1 MIYINER
8 EIGLGKAKILKKIQI
23 KKIAKPIAKA
33 AKQISIKNAV
43 KVAKFAGP
51 IAAGFIPVGG
61 GVASKLTS
69 KVLNSKAGKVVSKIA
84 KSKIAKKAVKL
95 SKTQAGKIV
104 VNQAKTIARPK
115 IEAIKAIGAATF
127 AKTTTPTAQANTPY
141 TNEEQRDNA
150 EPVGELTPVKP
161 TATSAKAVTP
171 ISKATTPY
179 AKEELGEDLEPEG
192 ELTPVKQTSNVSNEM
207 QNIKVD
213 DPDVKYTAKKDN
225 TMLYVGGAVAL
236 GAIAYLATKKSK

>member
-43 KVAKFAGP
+43 KVAKFAAP
-51 IAAGFIPVGG
+51 IAAGFVPVGG

-127 AKTTTPTAQANTPY
+127 AKTTIPTIQANTPY
-141 TNEEQRDNA
+141 PSKEQSDNA

-161 TATSAKAVTP
+161 TATVAKAVAQT
-171 ISKATTPY
+171 
-179 AKEELGEDLEPEG
+179 AKEEIAEAIDPVG
-192 ELTPVKQTSNVSNEM
+192 ELTPVKQSSNVANEM

-213 DPDVKYTAKKDN
+213 DPDTKYTAKKDN